1 MFTPLKNRKI
11 ERTLTKRINKKVVNT
26 KKQKRKVGGVV
37 VGINPDKDLEDL
49 KKLLENEYPVNA
61 KHLAIKAI
69 LKLNLT
75 NINDLMRETIEAD
88 ILTYVSTIGIE
99 DTEDEP
105 YQEEIKTV
113 LLYLSK
119 KLKNELQNLKD
130 KLNEKE
136 KFTPDIINKIINN
149 LGISDVNDLIHS
161 LQSSIKKWQAEG
173 AVNEKYFTKNQIDE
187 LISLK
192 KKLINRQN
200 KLNAKFTK
208 MFSKN
213 ISNCIIRELKL
224 TDVYDFC
231 NMTEYDI
238 IYFVM
243 KQGSINPDMKLA
255 IRMLHSEM
263 PGKMRLLDNQFGRF
277 SDFDKKKIIRNL
289 MLFNISDLMY
299 ATVEDIE
306 YLKLTPNGKEYLLKL
321 RLDEFKKFLFK
332 KIFKDETKRV
342 EKDKIID
349 KIISTLGDV
358 YKLMDASDDLIMK
371 IDPSP
376 LPKKLNDELIKL
388 RDKLKQEPWLKP
400 NSSNSNS
407 NRSRTSSGVQI
418 TR

>member
-11 ERTLTKRINKKVVNT
+11 ARTLTKRINKKVVNT

-119 KLKNELQNLKD
+119 KLKNELENLKD
-130 KLNEKE
+130 KLNEK
-136 KFTPDIINKIINN
+136 FTPDITNKIINN

-161 LQSSIKKWQAEG
+161 LQSSIKNWQAEG
-173 AVNEKYFTKNQIDE
+173 TADEIYFTKEQIDE

-243 KQGSINPDMKLA
+243 KQGSINPDMKLT
-255 IRMLHSEM
+255 IRRLHSEM
-263 PGKMRLLDNQFGRF
+263 PGKMRLLDNKFGIF

-299 ATVEDIE
+299 ATVEDIG
-306 YLKLTPNGKEYLLKL
+306 YLNLTTRGKEYLLKL
-321 RLDEFKKFLFK
+321 RLDEFKNFLFT

-358 YKLMDASDDLIMK
+358 YKLMDARDDLIME

-407 NRSRTSSGVQI
+407 NRSRTSSGVQ
-418 TR
+418 

>member
-11 ERTLTKRINKKVVNT
+11 ARTLTKRINKKVVNT

-119 KLKNELQNLKD
+119 KLKNELENLKD
-130 KLNEKE
+130 KLNEK
-136 KFTPDIINKIINN
+136 FTPDITNKIINN

-161 LQSSIKKWQAEG
+161 LQSSIKNWQAEG
-173 AVNEKYFTKNQIDE
+173 TANELFFTKYFTKEQIDE

-243 KQGSINPDMKLA
+243 KQGSINPDMKLT
-255 IRMLHSEM
+255 IRRLHSEM
-263 PGKMRLLDNQFGRF
+263 PGKMRLLEYEFRRF

-299 ATVEDIE
+299 ATVEDIG
-306 YLKLTPNGKEYLLKL
+306 YLNLTPKGKEYLLKL
-321 RLDEFKKFLFK
+321 RLDEFKKFLFT
-332 KIFKDETKRV
+332 KIFKDGTKRE
-342 EKDKIID
+342 EKDKIIN

-358 YKLMDASDDLIMK
+358 YKLMDARDDLIME

-400 NSSNSNS
+400 NSSNSSSNS
-407 NRSRTSSGVQI
+407 SRTSSRVQ
-418 TR
+418 

>member
-11 ERTLTKRINKKVVNT
+11 ARTLTKSSNKKVVNT

-37 VGINPDKDLEDL
+37 VGINEETDLEDL

-69 LKLNLT
+69 QKLNLT

-130 KLNEKE
+130 KLNEK
-136 KFTPDIINKIINN
+136 FTPDITKKIIKN

-161 LQSSIKKWQAEG
+161 LQSSIKNWQAEG
-173 AVNEKYFTKNQIDE
+173 TADEIYFTKEQIDE

>member
-130 KLNEKE
+130 KLNEK
-136 KFTPDIINKIINN
+136 FTPDIINKIINN

-173 AVNEKYFTKNQIDE
+173 AANEIYFTKNQIDE

-231 NMTEYDI
+231 NMTEDDI
-238 IYFVM
+238 LYFVM